1 MVEDRRRR
9 APRRHG
15 VRSPCGRDHP
25 RRRLDPRARSSTRSW
40 PSSPCSRSR
49 AARPPPGSSAGRR
62 CCSPAIPSNG
72 PSSSTNRAARSERG
86 RGAAALRAAV
96 ADPGALRRP
105 RASSGTDRRCPR
117 TRRSR
122 CSRAAPAATSASTP
136 IPTAS
141 TSSARFDRHVTF
153 GYGVHFCLG
162 ANLARL
168 EARIVIEET
177 LDRFPSGTSTSARSS
192 SCAPRPCAGR
202 PTYRSVCSPRRLTMK
217 TSRIL
222 AACAAIGLLV
232 AACGNAGSSKPV
244 STPTT
249 RPGAAPITE
258 VSGAQLQKNIPLTG
272 VQGVTN
278 SQIDV
283 AVITAGTNP
292 LAGDYS
298 TFVNG
303 IQAYFNMV
311 NADGG
316 DVRPEARHQPAAR
329 RPVRERRAHGEG
341 EPRAGSCLRDVHR
354 DAALRRRARHRSQ
367 QSADAHVHLEH
378 QPGVRGQAQPLREHG
393 RALLHLRQPD
403 RAVHRPAGALHENR
417 RAGLWLD
424 RRVEELRGRREG
436 ELREIPVGQD
446 RVLRP
451 RPAGRRSPTSAPWS
465 RR

>member
-1 MVEDRRRR
+1 
-9 APRRHG
+9 
-15 VRSPCGRDHP
+15 
-25 RRRLDPRARSSTRSW
+25 
-40 PSSPCSRSR
+40 
-49 AARPPPGSSAGRR
+49 
-62 CCSPAIPSNG
+62 
-72 PSSSTNRAARSERG
+72 
-86 RGAAALRAAV
+86 
-96 ADPGALRRP
+96 
-105 RASSGTDRRCPR
+105 
-117 TRRSR
+117 
-122 CSRAAPAATSASTP
+122 
-136 IPTAS
+136 
-141 TSSARFDRHVTF
+141 
-153 GYGVHFCLG
+153 
-162 ANLARL
+162 
-168 EARIVIEET
+168 
-177 LDRFPSGTSTSARSS
+177 
-192 SCAPRPCAGR
+192 
-202 PTYRSVCSPRRLTMK
+202 MK

-298 TFVNG
+298 TFVSG

-311 NADGG
+311 NAAGG
-316 DVRPEARHQPAAR
+316 VYGR
-329 RPVRERRAHGEG
+329 RLVISQQHDDQFVNDEHTVKASLA
-341 EPRAGSCLRDVHR
+341 AGSCLRDVRR
-354 DAALRRRARHRSQ
+354 DAALRRRARHCSQ

-378 QPGVRGQAQPLREHG
+378 QPGIRGEAQPLRERG

-403 RAVHRPAGALHENR
+403 RAVHRPGGTPHENR
-417 RAGLWLD
+417 RTGLWLD
-424 RRVEELRGRREG
+424 RHVEGLRGRREG

-451 RPAGRRSPTSAPWS
+451 RPAGRAAQPHRRGLEDEGEQGSARVHERRPAGDAHPGQGDRQATPRRGAVREQPLQPAVRPRQRPIPRGRRSWHRSSPRS
-465 RR
+465 RTRR